1 MTAANYYG
9 EGKREKKISP
19 FVTEALGPSFAK
31 ASAGKGKNNQISLF
45 DFKLAIEPKLQAN
58 PYKLQ
63 ASPITYL
70 SYSQID
76 TFNTCPLQYK
86 YRHILRIPTPPS
98 AALSFG
104 DTIHQTMKDFYQKA
118 IAGQNPNKEDL
129 LKVLAENWSGLGYP
143 SKAHEEK
150 YKKEGQK
157 ILSEFFEKSYNPK
170 NLPITLEQVFS
181 VKISPNLKVGGRIDR
196 IDRVERGIE
205 IIDYKTGKSPTKK
218 DVERD
223 LQMTVYA
230 MAAVDGTLTYMGLL
244 QKTPQQEEVKVSFY
258 FFDNQEKI
266 SSFRKKEDF
275 EAVKQDLI
283 KKAEEISKSDL
294 SPAPGKHCD
303 FCEFKL
309 ICEAWS

>member
-1 MTAANYYG
+1 
-9 EGKREKKISP
+9 
-19 FVTEALGPSFAK
+19 
-31 ASAGKGKNNQISLF
+31 
-45 DFKLAIEPKLQAN
+45 
-58 PYKLQ
+58 
-63 ASPITYL
+63 
-70 SYSQID
+70 
-76 TFNTCPLQYK
+76 
-86 YRHILRIPTPPS
+86 
-98 AALSFG
+98 
-104 DTIHQTMKDFYQKA
+104 
-118 IAGQNPNKEDL
+118 L

-196 IDRVERGIE
+196 IDRVKRDSNEIE

-218 DVERD
+218 NVERD

-230 MAAVDGTLTYMGLL
+230 MAAVDSTLTYMGLL
-244 QKTPQQEEVKVSFY
+244 QKTPQPEEVKVSFY

-283 KKAEEISKSDL
+283 KKAEEISKSDF
-294 SPAPGKHCD
+294 SPTPGKHCD

-309 ICEAWS
+309 ICEAWN